1 MCVGGVGLA
10 VQVHVGGKTGLSCCA
25 EVLGEAG
32 PYPADMTGHPGGC
45 ALTEGQHHVIW
56 AS

>member
-1 MCVGGVGLA
+1 MCGGVGLA